1 MMHTCREGRGEE
13 MNLRNIEYVLTI
25 AETGSFS
32 QASRILHI
40 SQPALT
46 QAIQKL
52 EEDLNTKLFIRQHN
66 KTLVTRAG
74 ELFLEDAKQILLL
87 SEQIKRKMLD
97 IEEGEEGDITIGLSQ
112 YNGQIYFAS
121 TILEFKF
128 MFPKIKM
135 KIMEDYSWILEQKL
149 EAGKI
154 DVAFITEPYYCKDLS
169 REHLF
174 DEEIFLAAPLDHLI
188 KKTSPEKPNGFGC
201 ANLSDLKD
209 ESFVLL
215 KPDFPLRIFTDK
227 LFKEVGFEPKIVL
240 ESGNVNT
247 IQSLVTGGMGLGFLT
262 ATHQKNTPKR
272 WKSAYYHLSDV
283 NAKREHAIAYNKK
296 LFLST
301 AAKAFIEIAKEVCF
315 EQFKQNSEN

>member
-1 MMHTCREGRGEE
+1 MQTCCGGSDGE
-13 MNLRNIEYVLTI
+13 MNLRNIEYVLAI

-32 QASRILHI
+32 HASRILHI

-52 EEDLNTKLFIRQHN
+52 EDDLNTKLFIRQHN

-97 IEEGEEGDITIGLSQ
+97 IEKGEEGDITIGLSQ

-121 TILEFKF
+121 TILEFKLK
-128 MFPKIKM
+128 FPKMKM
-135 KIMEDYSWILEQKL
+135 TIMEDYSWILEQKL

-154 DVAFITEPYYCKDLS
+154 DVAFITEPYFRKDLF

-174 DEEIFLAAPLDHLI
+174 HEEIFLAAPLDHPI
-188 KKTSPEKPNGFGC
+188 KEIFSEKADGFAC
-201 ANLSDLKD
+201 TKLSELKD
-209 ESFVLL
+209 ESFVLM

-283 NAKREHAIAYNKK
+283 NARREHAIAYNNK
-296 LFLST
+296 LYLSKT
-301 AAKAFIEIAKEVCF
+301 AKVFIEMAKKVCL
-315 EQFKQNSEN
+315 EQFKQIND